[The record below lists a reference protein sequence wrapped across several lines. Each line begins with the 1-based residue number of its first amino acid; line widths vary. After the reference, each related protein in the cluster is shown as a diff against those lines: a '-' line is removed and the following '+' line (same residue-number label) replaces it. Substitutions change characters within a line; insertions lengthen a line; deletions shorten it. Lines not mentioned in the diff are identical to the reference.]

1 MIGFRNMTIDH
12 FRPQTFDTLLAQ
24 FRITAHNDLSR
35 RWLLLEAA
43 HVVGQTRFLP
53 HLRVHALMLH
63 FAWTTRD
70 WREVAGQV
78 MRLMLVP
85 LGHALGR
92 LPIGNP
98 GRSNISAFQPMPVR
112 PDIAHAIAM
121 ARRKTPG
128 T

>member
-1 MIGFRNMTIDH
+1 MATDTFH
-12 FRPQTFDTLLAQ
+12 PQTLARLIAQ
-24 FRITAHNDLSR
+24 FRATPHHEPSR

-43 HVVGQTRFLP
+43 HVVGQMRFLP
-53 HLRVHALMLH
+53 HLHVHALMLH

-78 MRLMLVP
+78 VRLTLVP

-98 GRSNISAFQPMPVR
+98 GRSNVSAFQPMPVR
-112 PDIAHAIAM
+112 PDIAHAIAT
-121 ARRKTPG
+121 ASAEALGR
-128 T
+128 

>member
-1 MIGFRNMTIDH
+1 MAIDPFH
-12 FRPQTFDTLLAQ
+12 PQTLAALMAQ
-24 FRITAHNDLSR
+24 FRVTPHNELSR

-43 HVVGQTRFLP
+43 HVVGQMRFLP

-63 FAWTTRD
+63 FARAARD
-70 WREVAGQV
+70 WREVAGQI

-98 GRSNISAFQPMPVR
+98 GRANISAFQPVPVR

-121 ARRKTPG
+121 ARREAPG